1 MMKACYNVEGKVGTI
16 LIKLIVSDLDGTLLG
31 FDKRVKNEDKRA
43 IQFAA
48 EQGIDLAIASG
59 RMDNEILDVLKELQQ
74 KAHRVSQ
81 NGAFIYTKT
90 NLRLHAL
97 TFSPQ
102 LARRIYQQVKE
113 WKAIVLVCD
122 ENTYFIEET
131 NEHTNE
137 IEKRLFYGLY
147 ECPNML
153 DAIGKTIHPSKITV
167 LAENEQ
173 IVEFE
178 RTIANQFGNHVDTF
192 ISESRCLDIMPK
204 NISKGNA
211 VLALMEH
218 LRVQPHEI
226 ACFGD
231 AFNDIPMFR
240 LTPYS
245 FAMSHAHPA
254 VKKEAQY
261 VVHSVSE
268 GIQMILANAPSAKMM
283 QQKLAD

>member
-1 MMKACYNVEGKVGTI
+1 VEGKVGTT

-31 FDKRVKNEDKRA
+31 IDNYIKKEDKHA
-43 IQFAA
+43 IQLAV

-59 RMDNEILDVLKELQQ
+59 RMDNEILNVLKQLEQN
-74 KAHRVSQ
+74 AHRISQ
-81 NGAFIYTKT
+81 NGASIYTKT
-90 NLRLHAL
+90 NLPLHAA

-102 LARRIYQQVKE
+102 LAQQIYRQAKE
-113 WKAIVLVCD
+113 LEAIVLVCN

-131 NEHTNE
+131 NENTAE

-147 ECPNML
+147 ECPNIL
-153 DAIGKTIHPSKITV
+153 DSIGKDIHPSKITV
-167 LAENEQ
+167 LAANEQ
-173 IVEFE
+173 IIEFE
-178 RTIANQFGNHVDTF
+178 QKITNQFGNHIDTF
-192 ISESRCLDIMPK
+192 ISEPNCLDIMPK

-211 VLALMEH
+211 VRTLMEH
-218 LRVQPHEI
+218 LRLQPDEI

-245 FAMSHAHPA
+245 FAMSHAHPD

-261 VVHSVSE
+261 VINSVSE
-268 GIQMILANAPSAKMM
+268 GIHMILTNVSTSI
-283 QQKLAD
+283 

>member
-1 MMKACYNVEGKVGTI
+1 VGTT

-31 FDKRVKNEDKRA
+31 LDNHIKKEDKHA
-43 IQFAA
+43 IQLAM
-48 EQGIDLAIASG
+48 EQGIDFAIASG
-59 RMDNEILDVLKELQQ
+59 RMDNEILDVLKELDQ
-74 KAHRVSQ
+74 KAHRISQ

-90 NLRLHAL
+90 NLPLYAA

-102 LARRIYQQVKE
+102 LAQQIYRQAKE
-113 WKAIVLVCD
+113 LEEAIVLVCN

-131 NEHTNE
+131 NENTVE
-137 IEKRLFYGLY
+137 IEKRLFYGLH
-147 ECPNML
+147 EHPNIL
-153 DAIGKTIHPSKITV
+153 DSIDKDIHPSKITV
-167 LAENEQ
+167 LAANEQ

-178 RTIANQFGNHVDTF
+178 QKIIHQFGNHIDTF
-192 ISESRCLDIMPK
+192 ISEPRCLDIMPK

-211 VLALMEH
+211 IRTLMEH
-218 LRVQPHEI
+218 LRLQPNEI

-245 FAMSHAHPA
+245 FAMSHAHPD

-261 VVHSVSE
+261 VINSVSE
-268 GIQMILANAPSAKMM
+268 GIHMILKNIPAPNRM
-283 QQKLAD
+283 Q

>member
-1 MMKACYNVEGKVGTI
+1 MGTT

-31 FDKRVKNEDKRA
+31 LDNHVKKEDKLA
-43 IQFAA
+43 IQLAV
-48 EQGIDLAIASG
+48 EQGIDFAIASG
-59 RMDNEILDVLKELQQ
+59 RMDNEILEVLQELEQ
-74 KAHRVSQ
+74 KAHRISQ

-90 NLRLHAL
+90 NLPLHAT

-102 LARRIYQQVKE
+102 LAQQIYRQAKE
-113 WKAIVLVCD
+113 LEAIVLVCN

-131 NEHTNE
+131 NENTAE

-147 ECPNML
+147 ECPNIL
-153 DAIGKTIHPSKITV
+153 DSIGKDIHPSKITV
-167 LAENEQ
+167 LATNEQ

-178 RTIANQFGNHVDTF
+178 QKITRQFGNHIDTF
-192 ISESRCLDIMPK
+192 ISEPNCLDIMPK

-211 VLALMEH
+211 VRTLMEH
-218 LRVQPHEI
+218 LRLQPNEI

-231 AFNDIPMFR
+231 AFNDTPMFR

-245 FAMSHAHPA
+245 FAMSHAHPN

-261 VVHSVSE
+261 VINSVSE
-268 GIQMILANAPSAKMM
+268 GIHMILKDIPTPNMM
-283 QQKLAD
+283 Q

>member
-1 MMKACYNVEGKVGTI
+1 MKACYNDEGKVGTI

-31 FDKRVKNEDKRA
+31 FDKRMKNEDKRA
-43 IQFAA
+43 IQFAT

-90 NLRLHAL
+90 NLRLHAV
-97 TFSPQ
+97 TFPPQ
-102 LARRIYQQVKE
+102 LAQQIYQQAKE

-122 ENTYFIEET
+122 ENAYFIEET
-131 NEHTNE
+131 NEYTNE

-147 ECPNML
+147 ELPNML
-153 DAIGKTIHPSKITV
+153 DAIGKDIHPSKITV
-167 LAENEQ
+167 LAEDEQ

-178 RTIANQFGNHVDTF
+178 QKITNQFGNHVDAF
-192 ISESRCLDIMPK
+192 ISEPRCLDIMPK

-211 VLALMEH
+211 ILALIKH

-268 GIQMILANAPSAKMM
+268 GIQMILTNASSTKMM